1 MSLFNLGAPS
11 WLWEAINSLWLMLCK
26 WIYIGINWFYQVFEK
41 VASVNLFSTE
51 VFKEITSRIYVVM
64 GIAML
69 FIFAY
74 NLVLMIINP
83 EDKKGSGA
91 MGKVVKETMISLT
104 VVVLLPTIFNYM
116 YVVQSHILE
125 SNIIG
130 QIIMG
135 SVGST
140 TSDRSNCDADDYD
153 CLCDFSKFE
162 ELNNYSGYHNG
173 WIFKY
178 DTTTTA
184 DEVNLIKNA
193 CETYRGYNGSKIT
206 DSQRG
211 AFSIAPTVFSAFY
224 RPTNFSM
231 EDCENYLVNNDTSVL
246 TDDKSQKICINYYFD
261 INMSK
266 YTGNIAP
273 FVGDDYL
280 NAIISDSADS
290 SMEFDWLFALIAGGL
305 AVWMFICYAME
316 IGVRVAKLGLL
327 QIISPIAVMMR
338 VIPGQKEKIFDKW
351 FTHLKNTY
359 LDVFI
364 RLVII
369 YFSLFAIS
377 LVPDVIKTLWIST
390 ISQEAAS
397 SNLISGFFIKTLA
410 LVVVILGILKFAQEA
425 PALIKEF
432 FGDSGRFALKS
443 PGKQLSENK
452 LAMGGLG
459 AIGGGLS
466 SMAGNSY
473 KAVKDG
479 KKLGAITSG
488 LGGLVGGARRGA
500 KEGYS
505 AKDFS
510 GLKKG
515 IMQAKYE
522 SDEARDKHIATR
534 QKGAIKTLPGA
545 AHARAEEIP
554 FASSVIGGVKEKW
567 DDIKSGGKE
576 FGRFIS
582 GEGAADFRAQ
592 AVADALSKTTGIK
605 STFKNAF
612 IEAIENAQSKTN
624 EEYNSNKKI
633 NVKGVDYE
641 RKEDGKWHG
650 SNGSTFEHKEMG
662 DHIKDAFDE
671 MKRVAYAERYSK
683 NTEAYAELSKSMI
696 TSLTDN
702 MNKIG
707 NNFSEKFFNK
717 LNEDGLNMNVE
728 NMSDFTN
735 QIESLQKTN
744 GLKDK
749 QIQENFEKL
758 YKINEAVEDVLKSQ
772 KLQNAAA
779 EQAKKDS
786 K

>member
-11 WLWEAINSLWLMLCK
+11 WLWEAINGLWLMLCQ

-41 VASVNLFSTE
+41 IASVNLFSTE

-116 YVVQSHILE
+116 YIVQSHILE

-140 TSDRSNCDADDYD
+140 TSDRSNCDAGDYD

-162 ELNNYSGYHNG
+162 EFERYNNTNISGFLWWSWSSNY
-173 WIFKY
+173 
-178 DTTTTA
+178 TTQGNQ
-184 DEVNLIKNA
+184 DLITKA
-193 CETYRGYNGSKIT
+193 CENYRSYNGSKIT

-231 EDCENYLVNNDTSVL
+231 EDCEKYLINNDTSKL
-246 TDDKSQKICINYYFD
+246 SDDKNQKICINYYFD

-273 FVGDDYL
+273 FVQDSYL
-280 NAIISDSADS
+280 NGIISDSTDN

-377 LVPDVIKTLWIST
+377 LVPDVINTLWISN
-390 ISQEAAS
+390 AS
-397 SNLISGFFIKTLA
+397 GDGNWFIKTLS

-443 PGKQLSENK
+443 PKKQLQDNKVLQGGINKARGIAGGVASLATTKANQFGNFKENWNREEATFGSRARQLK
-452 LAMGGLG
+452 DLAS
-459 AIGGGLS
+459 LS
-466 SMAGNSY
+466 S
-473 KAVKDG
+473 
-479 KKLGAITSG
+479 
-488 LGGLVGGARRGA
+488 
-500 KEGYS
+500 
-505 AKDFS
+505 F
-510 GLKKG
+510 KKG
-515 IMQAKYE
+515 YDSTKDAKTIDDWGYNVKKSAVDTLKDKGFIYRANQSFSEVADDLGNVIGKNYFSQDTKGLQSKADAMQLI
-522 SDEARDKHIATR
+522 SDEAKLIIGKIEDDAKFKGVVSMFDSAIDKANQMQR
-534 QKGAIKTLPGA
+534 PDLVS
-545 AHARAEEIP
+545 EIT
-554 FASSVIGGVKEKW
+554 KEKVKALADMRNALLIEKLQGREATVDYKLDADGITRALVGNLKDVTKGINRELTSAVDNLNSALSDNFAKFS
-567 DDIKSGGKE
+567 DDIKDSKTELGIE
-576 FGRFIS
+576 FGENMEKNLTDLQNSIS
-582 GEGAADFRAQ
+582 SGNAKLIKNIKTVSEDM
-592 AVADALSKTTGIK
+592 VASAKAEIINMEKKD
-605 STFKNAF
+605 
-612 IEAIENAQSKTN
+612 
-624 EEYNSNKKI
+624 NKK
-633 NVKGVDYE
+633 
-641 RKEDGKWHG
+641 
-650 SNGSTFEHKEMG
+650 
-662 DHIKDAFDE
+662 
-671 MKRVAYAERYSK
+671 
-683 NTEAYAELSKSMI
+683 
-696 TSLTDN
+696 
-702 MNKIG
+702 
-707 NNFSEKFFNK
+707 
-717 LNEDGLNMNVE
+717 
-728 NMSDFTN
+728 
-735 QIESLQKTN
+735 
-744 GLKDK
+744 
-749 QIQENFEKL
+749 
-758 YKINEAVEDVLKSQ
+758 
-772 KLQNAAA
+772 
-779 EQAKKDS
+779 
-786 K
+786 